1 MGPSRR
7 RLIVAAATI
16 CTLVPMPG
24 VAQEVAP
31 TFQGL
36 PPAPG
41 AEIRIT
47 RTDGSRIRG
56 LFERPSGNAFDIRVR
71 GNTVSVPRSSIQ
83 RIERR
88 RPESKWNG
96 LLIGLAA
103 GVGAGYLV
111 AKRQC
116 GNDTECSV
124 YATAA
129 YVPLFAGIG
138 AGAGTLID
146 FAIKR
151 YDPLTFGQPALQIG
165 VRLPIPWSGGAF
177 GRPLD
182 KWSAGSTAGT
192 TSP

>member
-1 MGPSRR
+1 MGTSRLC
-7 RLIVAAATI
+7 LIVAAATV
-16 CTLVPMPG
+16 CALLPVPG

-31 TFQGL
+31 TFEGL

-41 AEIRIT
+41 TEIRIT

-56 LFERPSGNAFDIRVR
+56 RFEKPSGQAFDIRVR
-71 GNTVSVPRSSIQ
+71 GNTVSVPRSSIL
-83 RIERR
+83 RIEQR
-88 RPESKWNG
+88 RPESKLNG

-103 GVGAGYLV
+103 GAGTGFLV
-111 AKRQC
+111 ARQQC
-116 GNDTECSV
+116 GNDSECSF

-151 YDPLTFGQPALQIG
+151 YDGVYSRTTAFQIG
-165 VRLPIPWSGGAF
+165 VRLPIP
-177 GRPLD
+177 
-182 KWSAGSTAGT
+182 
-192 TSP
+192 